1 MGKMELTHVTT
12 SKPVNMGA
20 RMVHSPAGRMIAF
33 GNQKGGVGKTTTTI
47 NVAAALARQ
56 GRTVCLIDV
65 DNNRG
70 LTRTFSVPEGV
81 FPSSFD
87 IFTGQRLAED
97 CLISGDFQTELNG
110 NDATVSLPEGV
121 SIIPSS
127 RALETLD
134 QVIARTPN
142 IRPEAKFAQALAT
155 LGAKFDYVFVDTAP
169 NLTTPTVIAYNT
181 VPWFILTARPGKT
194 AMDSLSDA
202 VQDLLQ
208 VKQFGAEGK
217 LLGVVLTEVDI
228 RTRLSKD
235 IVQFVHDEFQATL
248 SKGKTVKLGFENH
261 ISKTIAI
268 EEAPYAAQTIF
279 DYRSNSRACAEYEAL
294 AEEIETRLKSFEKL
308 FGVPPVAS
316 SRPRLVVNQ

>member
-1 MGKMELTHVTT
+1 MARQTSKVAKDSSPMGK
-12 SKPVNMGA
+12 
-20 RMVHSPAGRMIAF
+20 MIAF

-47 NVAAALARQ
+47 NVAAALARK
-56 GRTVCLIDV
+56 GRSVCLVDV

-70 LTRTFSVPEGV
+70 LTRTFSVPEGEYAST
-81 FPSSFD
+81 FE
-87 IFTGQRLAED
+87 IFTGRNTAED
-97 CLISGDFQTELNG
+97 CILSGKFTGFMNG
-110 NDATVSLPEGV
+110 QEMEVTLPENL

-127 RALETLD
+127 RGLETLD
-134 QVIARTPN
+134 QVIAKERN
-142 IRPEAKFAQALAT
+142 LRPEKNFVRALSELSAKY
-155 LGAKFDYVFVDTAP
+155 DYVFVDTAP

-202 VQDLLQ
+202 VQDLVQ
-208 VKQFGAEGK
+208 VKQFGADAK
-217 LLGVVLTEVDI
+217 LLGVVLTEVDV

-235 IVQFVHDEFQATL
+235 IVQFVHDEFRA
-248 SKGKTVKLGFENH
+248 KMDNGKVVKLGFENH

-294 AEEIETRLKSFEKL
+294 AEEIEDRLKLFEKL
-308 FGVPPVAS
+308 FSESPAKGGQKLAA
-316 SRPRLVVNQ
+316 NH

>member
-1 MGKMELTHVTT
+1 MARTPPFGKL
-12 SKPVNMGA
+12 
-20 RMVHSPAGRMIAF
+20 IAF

-47 NVAAALARQ
+47 NVAAALARK
-56 GRTVCLIDV
+56 GRSVCLVDV

-70 LTRTFSVPEGV
+70 LTRTFSVPEET
-81 FPSSFD
+81 FRSTFD
-87 IFTGQRLAED
+87 VFTGQANARD
-97 CLISGDFQTELNG
+97 CLLTGDFSTVLNG
-110 NDATVSLPEGV
+110 QDTTVHLPERFA
-121 SIIPSS
+121 IIPAS
-127 RALETLD
+127 RSLESLD
-134 QVIARTPN
+134 QLLAKKPN
-142 IRPEAKFAQALAT
+142 IRPEKNFARALNDLA
-155 LGAKFDYVFVDTAP
+155 GSFDYVFVDTAP

-208 VKQFGAEGK
+208 VKEFGAEGR

-235 IVQFVHDEFQATL
+235 IVQFVDEEFRATL
-248 SKGKTVKLGFENH
+248 ENKTTVKLGFENH

-294 AEEIETRLKSFEKL
+294 AEEMELRLKRFEKL
-308 FGVPPVAS
+308 FGAARGHADVSKLAA
-316 SRPRLVVNQ
+316 NE

>member
-1 MGKMELTHVTT
+1 MARPPLGKL
-12 SKPVNMGA
+12 
-20 RMVHSPAGRMIAF
+20 IAF

-47 NVAAALARQ
+47 NVAAALARK
-56 GRTVCLIDV
+56 GRSVCLVDV

-70 LTRTFSVPEGV
+70 LTRTFSVPEET
-81 FPSSFD
+81 FRSSFD
-87 IFTGQRLAED
+87 IFTGQATARECILTGEFPAV
-97 CLISGDFQTELNG
+97 LNG
-110 NDATVSLPEGV
+110 AEAVVHLPENFA
-121 SIIPSS
+121 IIPAS
-127 RALETLD
+127 RSLESLD
-134 QVIARTPN
+134 QVVAKHPR
-142 IRPEAKFAQALAT
+142 IRPERHFANALNELT
-155 LGAKFDYVFVDTAP
+155 DLFDYVFVDTAP

-208 VKQFGAEGK
+208 VKEFGAEGR

-235 IVQFVHDEFQATL
+235 IVQFVNEEFRATL
-248 SKGKTVKLGFENH
+248 ENKTTVNLGFENH

-294 AEEIETRLKSFEKL
+294 AEEIEVRLKKFEKL
-308 FGVPPVAS
+308 FGAAPTQVGAPKLAA
-316 SRPRLVVNQ
+316 NE

>member
-1 MGKMELTHVTT
+1 MAG
-12 SKPVNMGA
+12 
-20 RMVHSPAGRMIAF
+20 PALGRLIAF

-47 NVAAALARQ
+47 NVAAALARK
-56 GRTVCLIDV
+56 GRSVCLVDV

-70 LTRTFSVPEGV
+70 LTRTFSVPEETYRST
-81 FPSSFD
+81 FE
-87 IFTGQRLAED
+87 IFTGQASAGE
-97 CLISGDFQTELNG
+97 CLLTGEFPAVLNG
-110 NDATVSLPEGV
+110 QETVVHLPERFA
-121 SIIPSS
+121 IIPAS
-127 RALETLD
+127 RSLESLD
-134 QVIARTPN
+134 QVLQKQPK
-142 IRPEAKFAQALAT
+142 IRPEKNFARALSELA
-155 LGAKFDYVFVDTAP
+155 ASFDYVFVDTAP

-181 VPWFILTARPGKT
+181 VPWFVLTARPGKT

-208 VKQFGAEGK
+208 VKEFGAEGR

-235 IVQFVHDEFQATL
+235 IVAFVSDEFRATL
-248 SKGKTVKLGFENH
+248 ENKKTLKLGFENH

-294 AEEIETRLKSFEKL
+294 AEEMELRLKHFEKL
-308 FGVPPVAS
+308 FSAP
-316 SRPRLVVNQ
+316 LVHEDVKKRAANE

>member
-1 MGKMELTHVTT
+1 MTRPPLGKL
-12 SKPVNMGA
+12 
-20 RMVHSPAGRMIAF
+20 IAF

-47 NVAAALARQ
+47 NVAAALARK
-56 GRTVCLIDV
+56 GRSVCLVDV

-70 LTRTFSVPEGV
+70 LTRTFSIPEES
-81 FPSSFD
+81 FRSTFD
-87 IFTGQRLAED
+87 IFTGQAEARE
-97 CLISGDFQTELNG
+97 CLISGEFQTVLNG
-110 NDATVSLPEGV
+110 RETIVRLPERFALV
-121 SIIPSS
+121 PAS
-127 RALETLD
+127 RSLESLD
-134 QVIARTPN
+134 QVLMKQPS
-142 IRPEAKFAQALAT
+142 IRPERHFARALGDLT
-155 LGAKFDYVFVDTAP
+155 GIFDYVFVDTAP

-208 VKQFGAEGK
+208 VKEFGAEGR

-235 IVQFVHDEFQATL
+235 IVQFVDEEFQATL
-248 SKGKTVKLGFENH
+248 ENKKMVKLGFEHH

-279 DYRSNSRACAEYEAL
+279 DYRANSRACAEYEGL
-294 AEEIETRLKSFEKL
+294 AEEIEQRLKKFEEL
-308 FGVPPVAS
+308 FGS
-316 SRPRLVVNQ
+316 SRGHEGPSKHAANE

>member
-1 MGKMELTHVTT
+1 M
-12 SKPVNMGA
+12 A
-20 RMVHSPAGRMIAF
+20 RPALGRLIAF

-47 NVAAALARQ
+47 NVAAALARK
-56 GRTVCLIDV
+56 GRSVCLVDV

-70 LTRTFSVPEGV
+70 LTRTFSIPEE
-81 FPSSFD
+81 SYRSTFD
-87 IFTGQRLAED
+87 IFTGQAAARD
-97 CLISGDFQTELNG
+97 CLITGEFQAVLNG
-110 NDATVSLPEGV
+110 NDTVVHLPDRFSL
-121 SIIPSS
+121 IPAS
-127 RALETLD
+127 RNLERLD
-134 QVIARTPN
+134 QVVAGQPR
-142 IRPEAKFAQALAT
+142 IRPQENFAQALADLT
-155 LGAKFDYVFVDTAP
+155 SSFDYVFVDTAP

-208 VKQFGAEGK
+208 VKEFGAEGR

-235 IVQFVHDEFQATL
+235 IVQFVDEEFQATL
-248 SKGKTVKLGFENH
+248 ENKKTVKLGFKNH

-294 AEEIETRLKSFEKL
+294 AEEIELRLKEFEGR
-308 FGVPPVAS
+308 FGMNRSTDA
-316 SRPRLVVNQ
+316 RKRAANE

>member
-1 MGKMELTHVTT
+1 MARTPLGKL
-12 SKPVNMGA
+12 
-20 RMVHSPAGRMIAF
+20 IAF

-47 NVAAALARQ
+47 NVAAALARK
-56 GRTVCLIDV
+56 GRTVCLVDV

-70 LTRTFSVPEGV
+70 LTRTFSVPEEM
-81 FPSSFD
+81 FRSTFD
-87 IFTGQRLAED
+87 IFTGQALAGE
-97 CLISGDFQTELNG
+97 CLLSGEFPAMLNG
-110 NDATVSLPEGV
+110 QEIVVQLPERF
-121 SIIPSS
+121 SIIPAS
-127 RALETLD
+127 RSLESLD
-134 QVIARTPN
+134 QLLQKQPS
-142 IRPEAKFAQALAT
+142 IRPEKNFARALSELTAS
-155 LGAKFDYVFVDTAP
+155 FDYVFVDTAP

-208 VKQFGAEGK
+208 VKEFGAEGR

-235 IVQFVHDEFQATL
+235 IVEFVNEEFQATL
-248 SKGKTVKLGFENH
+248 ENGSSINLGFENH

-294 AEEIETRLKSFEKL
+294 AEEIEVRLKQFEKL
-308 FGVPPVAS
+308 FGGPRGQEN
-316 SRPRLVVNQ
+316 SRKRAANE

>member
-1 MGKMELTHVTT
+1 MVRKPLGKL
-12 SKPVNMGA
+12 
-20 RMVHSPAGRMIAF
+20 IAF

-56 GRTVCLIDV
+56 GRTVCVIDV

-70 LTRTFSVPEGV
+70 LTRTFSIPEGR
-81 FPSSFD
+81 FLSSFD
-87 IFTGQRLAED
+87 IFTGNCVAEE
-97 CLISGDFQTELNG
+97 CLITGEFPGILNG
-110 NDATVSLPEGV
+110 EEATIKLPEGFA
-121 SIIPSS
+121 IIPSS
-127 RALETLD
+127 RSLEAID
-134 QVIARTPN
+134 QVVAQTPGL
-142 IRPEAKFAQALAT
+142 RPEANFAKALSTLAT
-155 LGAKFDYVFVDTAP
+155 RFDYVFVDTAP

-194 AMDSLSDA
+194 AMDSLADA

-217 LLGVVLTEVDI
+217 LLGVVLTEVDV

-235 IVQFVHDEFQATL
+235 IVQSVSDEFQADMAN
-248 SKGKTVKLGFENH
+248 GKRVKLGFENH
-261 ISKTIAI
+261 ISKAIAI

-294 AEEIETRLKSFEKL
+294 AEEVETRLVQFEKL
-308 FGVPPVAS
+308 FGLPSNPLESDQRKVA
-316 SRPRLVVNQ
+316 NQ